1 MSYRLRCEW
10 REGEVFSLG
19 ERARECGVAEETLRS
34 VILHL
39 RAALGEY
46 RRLPGG
52 LRVDT
57 PRPDVRGEKAFGGFW
72 VWVYEW
78 GGVTVV
84 VKPRV
89 EKYGEMLE
97 RVRRLFGD
105 VSWLYLATSGMYAA
119 DIRLAIWGE
128 AALLLGE
135 LWHLASREPRFLAV
149 RVTGRGGRIGVGPRG
164 VYLYGRRRVRNTA
177 LANAVVLGLRR
188 VAEAVQNAEGLVD
201 ELPQGVRGVVRE
213 YLASVARGVEAVAGE
228 AEFAASWAD
237 GEGVGPYWHV
247 AAKAVRGHAA
257 TRGGAPGR
265 FVMIPST
272 KLYELYVYSLF
283 AEALGALH
291 RECGRFCL
299 EAGGVKLYFNAAP
312 LSRLVKKMSRRRPR
326 PDVAVE
332 SGKLVAVV
340 EAKYRELSRLD
351 LPDALRLAGYL
362 ADVAQNGAL
371 KAVVA
376 ALALSDKA
384 RRSIRASIGNGVEA
398 AVYYAVVNPDG
409 DPADE
414 VRRALDFL
422 RSEP

>member
-19 ERARECGVAEETLRS
+19 DKARECGVAEDTLRS
-34 VILHL
+34 AILHL

-72 VWVYEW
+72 VGVYEW
-78 GGVTVV
+78 GGLTIV

-89 EKYGEMLE
+89 VNYGEMLG

-105 VSWLYLATSGMYAA
+105 VAWLYLAASGMYAA
-119 DIRLAIWGE
+119 DARLAIWGE

-135 LWHLASREPRFLAV
+135 LWLLASREPRFLAV
-149 RVTGRGGRIGVGPRG
+149 QAAGRGGRIGVGPRG

-177 LANAVVLGLRR
+177 LANAVVLGIRR
-188 VAEAVQNAEGLVD
+188 VAEAVQNAEELVE
-201 ELPQGVRGVVRE
+201 ELPQGVRGVVRG
-213 YLASVARGVEAVAGE
+213 YLASVARGVEAVAAE
-228 AEFAASWAD
+228 AEFAAFWAD
-237 GEGVGPYWHV
+237 GEDVGPYWHV
-247 AAKAVRGHAA
+247 AAKAVRGQAA
-257 TRGGAPGR
+257 IRGGAPGR
-265 FVMIPST
+265 FVVIPST

-283 AEALGALH
+283 AEALGGSQ

-299 EAGGVKLYFNAAP
+299 DVGGVKLYFNTAP
-312 LSRLVKKMSRRRPR
+312 LSRLVEKMSRRRPR

-332 SGKLVAVV
+332 SGRSVAVV
-340 EAKYRELSRLD
+340 EAKYRELSRLE

-362 ADVAQNGAL
+362 ADVAQNGVL

-384 RRSIRASIGNGVEA
+384 SRRLKAGIGNGVEA

-414 VRRALDFL
+414 VRRALAFL
-422 RSEP
+422 MSEP